1 MGGTIKGV
9 CLDGGYKT
17 PAVCKVLLEDGMNV
31 YMPYKRPMTKKDFS
45 KNMNM
50 YMMNIMTV
58 TYVQIIK

>member
-45 KNMNM
+45 K
-50 YMMNIMTV
+50 I
-58 TYVQIIK
+58 